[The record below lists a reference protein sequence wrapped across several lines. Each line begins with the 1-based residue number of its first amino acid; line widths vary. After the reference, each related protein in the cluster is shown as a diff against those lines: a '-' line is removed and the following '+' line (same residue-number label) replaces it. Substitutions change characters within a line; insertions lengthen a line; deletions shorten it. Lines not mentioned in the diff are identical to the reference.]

1 MPNVLPR
8 TQRVQKAVKEIV
20 VNTIRKQT
28 SRLLKQ
34 KPAPIDRPRRNADGT
49 RISDWMHPLVK
60 SVRGKPRP
68 ASSYRCARRNE
79 ARRAYRFRAKA
90 NVA

>member
-20 VNTIRKQT
+20 VNTVRAASGK
-28 SRLLKQ
+28 KQ
-34 KPAPIDRPRRNADGT
+34 KPAPINRLRRNADGA
-49 RISDWMHPLVK
+49 RISDWMHPPAK
-60 SVRGKPRP
+60 NVRGKPRP

-90 NVA
+90 RVS